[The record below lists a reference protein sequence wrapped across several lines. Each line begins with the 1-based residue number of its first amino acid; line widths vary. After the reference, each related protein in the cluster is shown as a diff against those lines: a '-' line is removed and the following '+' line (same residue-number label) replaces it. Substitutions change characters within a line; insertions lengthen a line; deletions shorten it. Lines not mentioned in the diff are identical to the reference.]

1 MKNQK
6 IDTIIQSVDRI
17 KNSLDQALILLSQTG
32 TVTINYTSYY
42 DDFNKV
48 YTLLNSLKCKD
59 ENA

>member
-48 YTLLNSLKCKD
+48 
-59 ENA
+59 